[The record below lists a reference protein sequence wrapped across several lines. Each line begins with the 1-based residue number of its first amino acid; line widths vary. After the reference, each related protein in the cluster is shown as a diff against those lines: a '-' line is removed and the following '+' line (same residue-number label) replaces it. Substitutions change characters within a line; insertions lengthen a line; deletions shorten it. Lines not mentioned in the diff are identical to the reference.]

1 MQTHSF
7 TCSPPGH
14 ICVVKGLRGQG
25 LTRENVVLMA
35 AFQVLSCRA
44 ESLGKAFSSLYHRNA
59 PQDSR
64 PHPVQSSCF
73 AEEEPEGQRGQ
84 GCPAV
89 GGRAGA
95 PRSPYAQLIQES
107 ASLGPACLL
116 APHLHTP
123 TASHGDIQGT
133 SHKSLGPWHPQG
145 QSCHAKLGFLHHRE
159 MVVV

>member
-1 MQTHSF
+1 MGAWMQTHSF

-14 ICVVKGLRGQG
+14 ICVVKALRGPC

-59 PQDSR
+59 LQDSR

-84 GCPAV
+84 GCLAA
-89 GGRAGA
+89 GGRAEA
-95 PRSPYAQLIQES
+95 PRFPYTQLIQEL
-107 ASLGPACLL
+107 ASLGLL

-123 TASHGDIQGT
+123 TARHGDIQRT
-133 SHKSLGPWHPQG
+133 SHKSLGPWPPQG
-145 QSCHAKLGFLHHRE
+145 GVRDRENAAVISQSRG
-159 MVVV
+159 

>member
-7 TCSPPGH
+7 TCSPLGPV
-14 ICVVKGLRGQG
+14 CVAKALRGQCP
-25 LTRENVVLMA
+25 TRENVVLMV

-44 ESLGKAFSSLYHRNA
+44 ESLGKAFSSLCHRNA

-64 PHPVQSSCF
+64 LHPVQSSCF

-95 PRSPYAQLIQES
+95 PRSPYAQLTQES

-116 APHLHTP
+116 A
-123 TASHGDIQGT
+123 
-133 SHKSLGPWHPQG
+133 
-145 QSCHAKLGFLHHRE
+145 
-159 MVVV
+159 

>member
-7 TCSPPGH
+7 TCSPLGPV
-14 ICVVKGLRGQG
+14 CVAKALRGQCP
-25 LTRENVVLMA
+25 TRENVVLMV

-44 ESLGKAFSSLYHRNA
+44 ESLGKAFSSLCHRNA

-64 PHPVQSSCF
+64 LHPVQSSCF

-84 GCPAV
+84 GCLAV

-95 PRSPYAQLIQES
+95 PRSPYAQLTQES

-116 APHLHTP
+116 A
-123 TASHGDIQGT
+123 
-133 SHKSLGPWHPQG
+133 
-145 QSCHAKLGFLHHRE
+145 
-159 MVVV
+159 